1 MVAREQT
8 MKEEDFQSIPP
19 LTLGPKCEQVYNFQE
34 IIGEGSYSSVVRAI
48 HSESSVQRA
57 VKVIEFDKM
66 SLPKTNDQ
74 RRWRIHNEMRL
85 HKLCAHPHVVELHET
100 FETEVDACL
109 VMELCEGGEL
119 FDRIK
124 EKGCFS
130 ERDAA
135 RIMRQIGSAVK
146 RIHQLDIVH
155 RDIKPENL
163 LFRTRHD
170 DSDIKLADFGLAL
183 VSTSAAAAALTG
195 GTPAYCAP
203 ERFTQSPQSKA
214 VDMWSLGCILYFLLF
229 GKPPFGTDTSDEE
242 AIGPDIE
249 ESVSNGVSFPSRCSL
264 SDSGKD
270 LILRLLN
277 PDPER
282 RLTVDGLLR
291 HSWVQ
296 QFELPL
302 LCEPSPQRS
311 LLRSSSFSATR

>member
-1 MVAREQT
+1 MFPLSSTLR
-8 MKEEDFQSIPP
+8 EEDYAVPP
-19 LTLGPKCEQVYNFQE
+19 LQLGPKCEQVYNFQE
-34 IIGEGSYSSVVRAI
+34 IIGDGSYSSVVRAI
-48 HSESSVQRA
+48 HNETSDVRA
-57 VKVIEFDKM
+57 VKVIEFEKM
-66 SLPKTNDQ
+66 DSVKLGDQ

-85 HKLCAHPHVVELHET
+85 QKLCAHPHVVELHET
-100 FETEVDACL
+100 FETEQDACL
-109 VMELCEGGEL
+109 VMELCEGSDL
-119 FDRIK
+119 FQRIS
-124 EKGCFS
+124 ERGCYS

-155 RDIKPENL
+155 RDIKPENI

-183 VSTSAAAAALTG
+183 ASNLAAASLCPPTS

-214 VDMWSLGCILYFLLF
+214 IDLWSLGCILYFLVF
-229 GKPPFGTDTSDEE
+229 GKPPFGTDGSDEE
-242 AIGPDIE
+242 AAGLDIE
-249 ESVSNGVSFPSRCSL
+249 ESMAHGVSFPASCSL

-291 HSWVQ
+291 HS
-296 QFELPL
+296 FLTTEFD
-302 LCEPSPQRS
+302 LCEPPPQRS
-311 LLRSSSFSATR
+311 LLQSSNCSAVR